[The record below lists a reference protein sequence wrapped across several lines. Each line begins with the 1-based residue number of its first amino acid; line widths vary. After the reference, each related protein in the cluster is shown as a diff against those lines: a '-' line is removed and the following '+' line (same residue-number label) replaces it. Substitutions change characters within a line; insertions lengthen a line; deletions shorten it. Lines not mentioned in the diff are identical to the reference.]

1 MKVTRTLTHLRHA
14 FLALVLVGFT
24 ANALAHAGL
33 ETSVPAANSQVKMSP
48 PELVLTYEKPVMLMG
63 LTVTD
68 DKGKAVELNFKA
80 SNDTQLTHK
89 YPLPALSNGLYTV
102 NWASMGKDGHNMK
115 GAFTFSVGA
124 EAKPA
129 PAMKMDDM
137 KKGEKDHSGMDMD
150 HSGHAK

>member
-1 MKVTRTLTHLRHA
+1 MTLTRTLTHLRHA

-24 ANALAHAGL
+24 ANALAHGGL
-33 ETSVPAANSQVKMSP
+33 ETTVPAANSQVKMSP
-48 PELVLTYEKPVMLMG
+48 PELVLTYEKPVMVMG
-63 LTVTD
+63 LTITD

-89 YPLPALSNGLYTV
+89 YPLPALGIGLYTV

-129 PAMKMDDM
+129 PAMKMKDGD
-137 KKGEKDHSGMDMD
+137 KDHSGMDMD

>member
-1 MKVTRTLTHLRHA
+1 MKITRTLTQLRHA

-89 YPLPALSNGLYTV
+89 FALPSLGNGQYTV
-102 NWASMGKDGHNMK
+102 NWVSMGKDGHNMK
-115 GAFTFSVGA
+115 GAFAFSVGA

-129 PAMKMDDM
+129 PAMKMKDGD
-137 KKGEKDHSGMDMD
+137 KDHSGMDMD
-150 HSGHAK
+150 HSGHNK

>member
-1 MKVTRTLTHLRHA
+1 MKITHTLTHFRHA
-14 FLALVLVGFT
+14 FLALILIGFT

-68 DKGKAVELNFKA
+68 DKGKAVDLNFKI

-89 YPLPALSNGLYTV
+89 YALPPLGNGQYTV
-102 NWASMGKDGHNMK
+102 NWVAMGKEGHNMK

-124 EAKPA
+124 ETKSAE
-129 PAMKMDDM
+129 AMKM
-137 KKGEKDHSGMDMD
+137 KDSENDHGGMSMD
-150 HSGHAK
+150 HSGHNK